1 MNVFF
6 NLYKTE
12 LNLNMTN
19 KREPSGE
26 KKILIYLAYRT
37 AEYVIFGAKP
47 STLGTL
53 VNHPV
58 IAASTAPSEPDR
70 SILSAGNDTVVVAL
84 DAPRIC
90 SVVRILE
97 GGANINGAGENFGE
111 STLFLFKMA
120 ALAERGVKMI

>member
-1 MNVFF
+1 M
-6 NLYKTE
+6 YK
-12 LNLNMTN
+12 
-19 KREPSGE
+19 KEPSSE
-26 KKILIYLAYRT
+26 KKFLIYLAYRT

-70 SILSAGNDTVVVAL
+70 TILSAGNDTVVAL

-97 GGANINGAGENFGE
+97 GGSNFNGAGENFGE
-111 STLFLFKMA
+111 ATLFLFKMA